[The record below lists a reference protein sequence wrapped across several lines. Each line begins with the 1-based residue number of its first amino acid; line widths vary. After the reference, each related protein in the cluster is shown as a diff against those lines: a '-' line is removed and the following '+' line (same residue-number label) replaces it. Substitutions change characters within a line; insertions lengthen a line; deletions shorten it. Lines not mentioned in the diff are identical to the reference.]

1 VYAWIVVIRPFSIPN
16 ASSRTFA
23 SGARQF
29 VVQDAL
35 EMMVCEPSYASS
47 FTPMTTVRSGSVAGA
62 EMTTFFAPASRCLL
76 AASRLVNRPVDST
89 TTSTP
94 RSFQG
99 SSAGSRTARP
109 LKPLP
114 STTISSSVWVTS

>member
-1 VYAWIVVIRPFSIPN
+1 MVIRPFSIPN
-16 ASSRTFA
+16 RSSSTFA

-35 EMMVCEPSYASS
+35 EMTVCDPSYSES
-47 FTPMTTVRSGSVAGA
+47 FTPLTTVRSSPVAGA
-62 EMTTFFAPASRCLL
+62 EMTTFFAPASRCL
-76 AASRLVNRPVDST
+76 AAPSRLVKMPVDST

-94 RSFQG
+94 RSFHG

-114 STTISSSVWVTS
+114 STTISSSVWLTS